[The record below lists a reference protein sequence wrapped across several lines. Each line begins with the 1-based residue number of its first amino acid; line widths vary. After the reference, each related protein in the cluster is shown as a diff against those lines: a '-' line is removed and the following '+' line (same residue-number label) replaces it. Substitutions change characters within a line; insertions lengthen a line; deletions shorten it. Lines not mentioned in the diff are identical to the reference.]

1 MEHLFAILFA
11 MALIGVSVTLVL
23 GHVRTWHLLRSDLPR
38 GDEYAYRWR
47 QFRRRMQASSLIGV
61 LGVAVYLGFL
71 IPARAAPGFFVAFWL
86 MVVFV
91 VLWLGAL
98 ALLDFMATRTFY
110 ANRRSVID
118 AERMAFEAQVERA
131 ERPGRNG
138 HPGGPMQC
146 P

>member
-1 MEHLFAILFA
+1 MEHLFAVLFA
-11 MALIGVSVTLVL
+11 MALVGVSITLIL
-23 GHVRTWHLLRSDLPR
+23 GHVRTWYSLRSDLPR
-38 GDEYAYRWR
+38 GVEYSYRWR

-61 LGVAVYLGFL
+61 LGVAVYLGYL

-110 ANRRSVID
+110 ANRHSVIE
-118 AERMAFEAQVERA
+118 AERIAFEAQVERA
-131 ERPGRNG
+131 KRSGQNG
-138 HPGGPMQC
+138 HHTGPTQGL
-146 P
+146 